1 MSVLGFN
8 NGFHGQTTATLSCSS
23 NDANPK
29 NLPVFPWPKAE
40 FPLLRYPLAQN
51 EKYNRSEEE
60 RCLTNFKSILASNTV
75 GAVIIEPISGINGQ
89 IATPNF
95 YK

>member
-1 MSVLGFN
+1 
-8 NGFHGQTTATLSCSS
+8 
-23 NDANPK
+23 
-29 NLPVFPWPKAE
+29 
-40 FPLLRYPLAQN
+40 LRYPLAQN